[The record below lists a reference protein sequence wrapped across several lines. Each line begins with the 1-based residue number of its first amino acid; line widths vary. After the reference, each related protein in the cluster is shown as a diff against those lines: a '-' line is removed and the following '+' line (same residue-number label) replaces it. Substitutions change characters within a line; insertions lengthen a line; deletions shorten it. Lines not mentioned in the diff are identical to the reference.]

1 MSCRNPQPS
10 TTISTPAPVSAR
22 SAGSVSS
29 NLSYNQALRDRV
41 AEARKEVERYELE
54 NAQLRNFEAQAA
66 LNATQTALA
75 QMELRSE
82 RNLTDRHIEASR
94 KFEQQ
99 RDFYWESVD
108 LIREMSED
116 ALNKGLKLDP
126 ADVLRIV
133 NRPDAEGVFNR

>member
-1 MSCRNPQPS
+1 M
-10 TTISTPAPVSAR
+10 
-22 SAGSVSS
+22 
-29 NLSYNQALRDRV
+29 NLIEKTSYNQALRDRV